1 MSAAELHLIK
11 QRMQAGRVSKARRGE
26 MAIALPAG
34 YARRPSGSMALR

>member
-1 MSAAELHLIK
+1 MLAAELHLIK

-34 YARRPSGSMALR
+34 YARLALR